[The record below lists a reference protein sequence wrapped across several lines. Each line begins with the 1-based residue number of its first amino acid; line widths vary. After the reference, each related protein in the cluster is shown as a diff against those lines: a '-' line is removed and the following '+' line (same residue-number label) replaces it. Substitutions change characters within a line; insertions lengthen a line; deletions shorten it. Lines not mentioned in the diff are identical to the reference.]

1 LTRKLL
7 HSKQKSSDKI
17 FLHPKQKKKTRV
29 KKLCIQ
35 NQNNILRV
43 RKKLRPQKEFC
54 RKFCGK
60 TSETSFAKRLER
72 NNIQKNPRKNKK
84 KVLK

>member
-1 LTRKLL
+1 MRKLL
-7 HSKQKSSDKI
+7 HSGKKARINFFASKTKEKDSGKKI
-17 FLHPKQKKKTRV
+17 
-29 KKLCIQ
+29 CIQ